1 MNYHSD
7 EWIKSEMREHLE
19 ESITRRHGHRIVG
32 LFYQGS
38 GNYGLD
44 TANSD
49 VDTKLIMVPGFRDI
63 AMNNSPISTT
73 HVRDNDAHTDEKD
86 IRLYIDT
93 FRKQN
98 LNFLEILFTPY
109 YYLRD
114 DFAEQ
119 WHRLIDAR
127 EDIAHMNL
135 YRAVQ
140 SMYGIAKEKYH
151 AFDHP
156 YPSKV
161 EVLAHYGY
169 DPKQLHHQLRV
180 EEYIS
185 RYIDGERYE
194 YCLIS
199 RFPDYLINVKQ
210 GCYDLHEAIRVREE
224 SMKRIDAMCKAFL
237 SKTSREENQDT
248 LELLR
253 DVQYQIMKIAVVR
266 ELDRDERNSPI
277 NFYWKG

>member
-7 EWIKSEMREHLE
+7 EWIKNEMREHLK
-19 ESITRRHGHRIVG
+19 ESIKRRHGQRIVG

-49 VDTKLIMVPGFRDI
+49 VDTKLILVPGFRDI

-73 HVRDNDAHTDEKD
+73 HVRANEAHTDEKD
-86 IRLYIDT
+86 IRLYIET

-119 WHRLIDAR
+119 WHRLVDAR

-140 SMYGIAKEKYH
+140 SMYGVAKEKYH

-161 EVLAHYGY
+161 EVLKKYGY

-194 YCLIS
+194 DCLIS
-199 RFPDYLINVKQ
+199 RFPEYLIDVKQ
-210 GCYDLHEAIRVREE
+210 GRYSDVEARRVREE
-224 SMKRIDAMCKAFL
+224 CMTRIEYMCKDFL
-237 SKTSREENQDT
+237 SKVSREENQET
-248 LELLR
+248 LHLLR
-253 DVQYQIMKIAVVR
+253 DVQYQIMKIAVTR
-266 ELDRDERNSPI
+266 EFDEDERNSPI
-277 NFYWKG
+277 RFEWGE